1 LLLALPLRHL
11 PPMPGIGRRFRQ
23 AVEILLGHLS
33 SPVLFHKL
41 ILKKGDLPD
50 KPFGILMSRG

>member
-1 LLLALPLRHL
+1 
-11 PPMPGIGRRFRQ
+11 MPGIGRHFRQ

-50 KPFGILMSRG
+50 KAFGILMSRG